1 MPKLMRCQ
9 YCGLLQDEPVGVKSC
24 VRCGGELEFESETSF
39 DSSGSYVEAQMELD
53 QVQAPAGQNVDRY
66 LLVTIR
72 TPGQVPPEQAA
83 VNQSGRPALSYCAI
97 LDVSGS
103 MHGEKLQYSKD
114 AIRHATKCLHDDDV
128 FSLVTFSNKVRCVF
142 EPQVFSKNLHKS
154 IESALME
161 ITAGGMTA
169 LCDGM
174 ELGIEKALKIKQPSN
189 LALILSDGQANVGE
203 TDIERIGQRA
213 LEARQKG
220 LVLSTLGVGMDYN
233 EALMTEIATQGGGRF
248 YHLQDAAQ
256 IPAFM
261 AGELGEV
268 ANLAARGAQL
278 VLNLPPGSTVMPM
291 SSAYPTQQGD
301 GKATI
306 TLGDIPSDVELEV
319 PIRLTLPAQAIS
331 TKLHIEGNLAY
342 QSPAGNNLN
351 THLNR
356 VTVRF
361 VEHSGF
367 KLRDGVVAPVV
378 ERVLKQM
385 KASDVLSVSRA
396 FAVNLEKGEQE
407 MSFGL
412 NQMRQ
417 YAAKLGE
424 ERAEYETK
432 DVEEKFA
439 AMRAS
444 PATAKMHVS
453 AAFAQTRSTKDF
465 FKK

>member
-1 MPKLMRCQ
+1 
-9 YCGLLQDEPVGVKSC
+9 LQDEPVGVKSC
-24 VRCGGELEFESETSF
+24 VRCGGELAFETEVSKEST
-39 DSSGSYVEAQMELD
+39 GSYVAVQMELD
-53 QVQAPAGQNVDRY
+53 QVVAPAGQNVDRY

-72 TPGQVPPEQAA
+72 TPAQVPAEQAP
-83 VNQSGRPALSYCAI
+83 VTRSGRPPLSYCAI

-114 AIRHATKCLHDDDV
+114 AIRHAIKCLHDDDV
-128 FSLVTFSNKVRCVF
+128 FSLVTFSNKVRSVF
-142 EPQVFSKNLHKS
+142 EPQSFNKNLYAS
-154 IESALME
+154 IESALLE

-174 ELGIEKALKIKQPSN
+174 KLGIKKALKKKQPSN

-203 TDIERIGQRA
+203 TDIERIGQFA
-213 LEARQKG
+213 LEARQEG

-268 ANLAARGAQL
+268 ANLAARGARL
-278 VLNLPPGSTVMPM
+278 ELTLPPGSTVMPM

-301 GKATI
+301 GKASI

-319 PIRLTLPAQAIS
+319 PIRLTLPGQAIS
-331 TKLHIEGNLAY
+331 TKLHVEGNLAY
-342 QSPAGNNLN
+342 HSPAGNHLSAK
-351 THLNR
+351 LNR

-361 VEHSGF
+361 VELGGF

-378 ERVLKQM
+378 ERVLSQM

-396 FAVNLEKGEQE
+396 FALNPEKGEQE

-412 NQMRQ
+412 DHMRQ
-417 YAAKLGE
+417 YAAKLGD

-444 PATAKMHVS
+444 PSMAKLHVS

>member
-24 VRCGGELEFESETSF
+24 VRCGGELVYESAPSSTSA
-39 DSSGSYVEAQMELD
+39 GSYVLAQMELD
-53 QVQAPAGQNVDRY
+53 QVIAPAGQNVDRY

-72 TPGQVPPEQAA
+72 TPSQVPAEQSA
-83 VNQSGRPALSYCAI
+83 VTQSGRPPLSYCAI

-103 MHGEKLQYSKD
+103 MHGDKLQYAKD
-114 AIRHATKCLHDDDV
+114 AIRHAIKCLHDDDA
-128 FSLVTFSNKVRCVF
+128 FSLVTFSNDVRSVY
-142 EPQVFSKNLHKS
+142 EPQIFNKNLLKT
-154 IESALME
+154 IESTLLE

-174 ELGIEKALKIKQPSN
+174 LLGIKKALKIKQPSN

-203 TDIERIGQRA
+203 TDIERIGSHA
-213 LEARQKG
+213 LKARQKG

-261 AGELGEV
+261 TGELGEV

-278 VLNLPPGSTVMPM
+278 ELILPPGSTVMPL

-301 GKATI
+301 GKASI
-306 TLGDIPSDVELEV
+306 LLGDIPSDVELEV

-331 TKLHIEGNLAY
+331 KKVHVEGSLSY
-342 QSPAGNNLN
+342 HSPAGNHLN
-351 THLNR
+351 TPLNR

-361 VEHSGF
+361 VEHVGF
-367 KLRDGVVAPVV
+367 NLRDGVVTPVV
-378 ERVLKQM
+378 ERVLSQM
-385 KASDVLSVSRA
+385 KASDILRVSRA
-396 FAVNLEKGEQE
+396 FALNPQKGEQE

-412 NQMRQ
+412 DQMRQ

-424 ERAEYETK
+424 EKAEYETK

-444 PATAKMHVS
+444 PAMSKMHVS